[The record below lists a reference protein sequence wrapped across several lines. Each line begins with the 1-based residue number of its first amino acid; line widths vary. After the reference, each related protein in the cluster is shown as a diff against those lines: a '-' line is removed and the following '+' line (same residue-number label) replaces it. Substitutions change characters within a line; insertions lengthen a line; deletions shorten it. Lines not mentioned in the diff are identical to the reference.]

1 MCIAFPGVVVA
12 VDSDG
17 AIVETEGRRRRASTL
32 FLPEI
37 AIGDWVTVAAG
48 AVVERL
54 EPDHAADIQDG
65 DLSGQGER
73 RVGDRQV
80 ALHHDRVAF
89 ALSGEVQCDH
99 QPRELDCAA
108 ILRPCQAKRR

>member
-1 MCIAFPGVVVA
+1 MCIAFPGVVIA

-54 EPDHAADIQDG
+54 EPDHAADIQEM
-65 DLSGQGER
+65 LR
-73 RVGDRQV
+73 
-80 ALHHDRVAF
+80 
-89 ALSGEVQCDH
+89 
-99 QPRELDCAA
+99 AA
-108 ILRPCQAKRR
+108 ITAALEPTSEGATDVHAP

>member
-1 MCIAFPGVVVA
+1 MCIAFPGVVIA

-54 EPDHAADIQDG
+54 EPDHAADIQEM
-65 DLSGQGER
+65 LR
-73 RVGDRQV
+73 AAMTA
-80 ALHHDRVAF
+80 ALEPTSEGATDVH
-89 ALSGEVQCDH
+89 
-99 QPRELDCAA
+99 AA
-108 ILRPCQAKRR
+108 

>member
-1 MCIAFPGVVVA
+1 MCIAFPGVVIA

-54 EPDHAADIQDG
+54 EPDHAADIQEM
-65 DLSGQGER
+65 LR
-73 RVGDRQV
+73 AAMTA
-80 ALHHDRVAF
+80 ALEPTSEGATDVHA
-89 ALSGEVQCDH
+89 
-99 QPRELDCAA
+99 P
-108 ILRPCQAKRR
+108 